1 MNVRL
6 GVGFLLPLL
15 VLLVGFDV
23 PVDDPQETARPAD
36 SGERVSGVNVHS
48 PVADHNYW
56 DDALGDL
63 LQPPPDPCLSP
74 AYSDWREFVLEKG
87 KKTPHKDI
95 ATVRIIID
103 REAFLLTLQ
112 AVLPDGS
119 IQEIYQTQ
127 VALGDWDTPT
137 PEGRFLIN
145 HIYCYPDVVFYDLN
159 RDRIPVLYK
168 GFLAPLLECDEDGR
182 CERFR
187 ELGIHGFD
195 PSVFPEAD
203 HPALATSGA
212 VTSGCVRIPDPCG
225 FKAALIPVVGI
236 GPVKRNDRGCY
247 HWLDRP
253 VEVWIVDE
261 EPAVVTAFRRG
272 FRQMGTSLK
281 NLFGILIH

>member
-1 MNVRL
+1 MNIRL
-6 GVGFLLPLL
+6 AVGFLLPLL

-23 PVDDPQETARPAD
+23 PIGDREETARPAD
-36 SGERVSGVNVHS
+36 SGERVSGVNVPS
-48 PVADHNYW
+48 PVADHPYW
-56 DDALGDL
+56 DDALRDL
-63 LQPPPDPCLSP
+63 PQPPPDPCLS
-74 AYSDWREFVLEKG
+74 ATFSDWREFSLEEVKN
-87 KKTPHKDI
+87 TPHKDV
-95 ATVRIIID
+95 AAVRIIVD
-103 REAFLLTLQ
+103 REAFLLILL

-119 IQEIYQTQ
+119 IREIYQTQ
-127 VALGDWDTPT
+127 VAVGDMDTPT

-168 GFLAPLLECDEDGR
+168 GFLAPLLACDENGR

-195 PSVFPEAD
+195 PSVFAEAD
-203 HPALATSGA
+203 HLVPETSGA

-236 GPVKRNDRGCY
+236 GPLKRNDRGCY

-253 VEVWIVDE
+253 VEVWIVDD

-272 FRQMGTSLK
+272 FRQMGKSLK